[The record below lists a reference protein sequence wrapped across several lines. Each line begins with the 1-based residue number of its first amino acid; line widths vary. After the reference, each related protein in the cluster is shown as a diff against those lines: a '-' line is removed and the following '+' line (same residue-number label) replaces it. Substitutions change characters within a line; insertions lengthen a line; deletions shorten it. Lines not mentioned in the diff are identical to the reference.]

1 MRNLAITAAIAA
13 LSLGATAAASP
24 FSFSASADAERGEA
38 KAESRGL
45 IETVLESTASAFG
58 MAFAAGDKHEDD
70 ITLRY
75 YHTNEGCEAEETADA
90 ETEAEPEEKKALVGP
105 EPIYFGF

>member
-1 MRNLAITAAIAA
+1 MRNLTITAAIAA

-24 FSFSASADAERGEA
+24 FSFSASSETDRADA
-38 KAESRGL
+38 KADSRGL
-45 IETVLESTASAFG
+45 IETVLDSTASALG
-58 MAFAAGDKHEDD
+58 FALTAGDKHEDD

-75 YHTNEGCEAEETADA
+75 YQKSESCEAEETADIEA
-90 ETEAEPEEKKALVGP
+90 EAEPEEEKALVGP